1 LEKRGDQVEIRALVG
16 NGATTTTADTTLHK
30 AADRMVE
37 ERVGSLGILDGNL
50 LAGII
55 TERDVLR
62 AAASG
67 VDLGTATVF
76 DWMTPRPDVTEP
88 DMDVYDA
95 AQWMLATGYRHLPVV
110 EGNRLL
116 GIASIKDIL
125 WAITEPGHR

>member
-1 LEKRGDQVEIRALVG
+1 MEIRSLIG
-16 NGATTTTADTTLHK
+16 DGAVSTTADVTLHK
-30 AADRMVE
+30 AAIRMVE
-37 ERVGSLGILDGNL
+37 ERVGSLAVLEGDV

-62 AAASG
+62 AAAGG
-67 VDLGTATVF
+67 VDLGTATVL

-88 DMDVYDA
+88 DMDIDDA

-116 GIASIKDIL
+116 GIASIKDVL
-125 WAITEPGHR
+125 WAITEPRPH

>member
-1 LEKRGDQVEIRALVG
+1 MVG
-16 NGATTTTADTTLHK
+16 
-30 AADRMVE
+30 
-37 ERVGSLGILDGNL
+37 ERVGSLAVLEGDV

-62 AAASG
+62 AVAEG
-67 VDLGTATVF
+67 VDLGTATVV

-88 DMDVYDA
+88 DMDINDA

-125 WAITEPGHR
+125 WAITDPGQR